1 MGYRSMNHENQVD
14 VAMTPLIDSSPEG
27 ARGAASESSAPM
39 ARVHALLADAAA
51 HFRSA
56 LRSSPKTISYLRER
70 GISGTVAAHF
80 GIGYAI
86 AGWHGLTPVLCKY
99 DTSAILS
106 SGLQVVK
113 DGADARR
120 FDLFRD
126 RVMFPIRDRS
136 GDIVGFGG
144 RVLDGSQPKYL
155 NSPESDC
162 FKKRTLLYGLFEA
175 QEAIAEQQ
183 QVLVVE
189 GYLDVVTV
197 VQGGFLPV
205 VATLGTAC
213 SKHHIAE
220 LVSLAKQVIFCFD
233 DDAAGHAAAANALE
247 SVLPFAN
254 GTHEFRFLF
263 LPEGNDPDS
272 YVRSHGIEAFR
283 DLLNGAASM
292 MEFLQDELL
301 KGCDLRYAEGR
312 ALCTSR
318 AKVVWNTLPQGVHR
332 DALVAFCEGITQ
344 FSSDELLAIW
354 AGDF

>member
-1 MGYRSMNHENQVD
+1 MIHENQVD
-14 VAMTPLIDSSPEG
+14 VAVKPPNDSTPEG
-27 ARGAASESSAPM
+27 ASGTVLESSAPM
-39 ARVHALLADAAA
+39 ARVHALLADATA
-51 HFRSA
+51 HFRAA

-70 GISGTVAAHF
+70 GISGAVAAHF
-80 GIGYAI
+80 GIGYAA
-86 AGWHGLTPVLCKY
+86 AGWHGLAPVLCKY
-99 DTSAILS
+99 DASSILS

-136 GDIVGFGG
+136 GEIVGFGG
-144 RVLDGSQPKYL
+144 RVLDGLQPKYL
-155 NSPESDC
+155 NSPESVC

-189 GYLDVVTV
+189 GYLDVITV

-205 VATLGTAC
+205 VVTLGTAC

-220 LVSLAKQVIFCFD
+220 LVSLAKRVIFCFD
-233 DDAAGHAAAANALE
+233 DDAAGHAAAAKALE
-247 SVLPFAN
+247 SVLPLAD
-254 GTHEFRFLF
+254 GIHEFRFLF

-272 YVRSHGIEAFR
+272 FVRAHGIEALQ
-283 DLLNGAASM
+283 DLLNGADSM
-292 MEFLQDELL
+292 MDFLQDELL
-301 KGCDLRYAEGR
+301 KGCALRYAEGR

-318 AKVVWNTLPQGVHR
+318 AKVVWNALPQGVHR
-332 DALVAFCEGITQ
+332 DALVAFCEGVTQ
-344 FSSDELLAIW
+344 FSGDELLAIW